1 MEHPWSQSNCCFCF
15 QFEKAAIE
23 SKKQITKLEEE
34 NSSAI
39 AEVNESRSL
48 MEKKE
53 EEMRAINKKVQV
65 TPTTQID

>member
-1 MEHPWSQSNCCFCF
+1 MVHSWSQSDCFCF

-65 TPTTQID
+65 TPATQID

>member
-1 MEHPWSQSNCCFCF
+1 MVHSWLQSNSFCF

-65 TPTTQID
+65 TPATQID